1 YNTHTVYDYIN
12 HVFTT
17 ECYRNAYS
25 HPIVHIPDVEKPNEV
40 DESTKVNSTSVVK
53 GLGRQKKKK
62 RYIPRSEKPRKK
74 RMCGNCRKL
83 TFHNKR
89 TYPDPLG
96 EAPIT
101 TGRRRGHG
109 LGKYFGL

>member
-1 YNTHTVYDYIN
+1 TIHTLYTITLIMFLQLNVIAMPI
-12 HVFTT
+12 HIQLFIFLMS
-17 ECYRNAYS
+17 RNRMKLMKALR
-25 HPIVHIPDVEKPNEV
+25 
-40 DESTKVNSTSVVK
+40 STILLLLKD
-53 GLGRQKKKK
+53 LEDRKKE